1 MLRTQ
6 VPSRSVSCPRC
17 GAPIGRK
24 CTTSTGNTSHEPHGL
39 RRRKAKMLSQV
50 AQTFDIPPNMLIN
63 EEALVST
70 WLTGEEKA
78 FVSDTLVQAIDQ
90 RFRNKLD
97 YDTPI
102 WVLIPKGASHLLSE
116 PVLRIL
122 LVNKVHVWDEVEE
135 PEGSNE

>member
-1 MLRTQ
+1 
-6 VPSRSVSCPRC
+6 
-17 GAPIGRK
+17 
-24 CTTSTGNTSHEPHGL
+24 
-39 RRRKAKMLSQV
+39 MLSQV